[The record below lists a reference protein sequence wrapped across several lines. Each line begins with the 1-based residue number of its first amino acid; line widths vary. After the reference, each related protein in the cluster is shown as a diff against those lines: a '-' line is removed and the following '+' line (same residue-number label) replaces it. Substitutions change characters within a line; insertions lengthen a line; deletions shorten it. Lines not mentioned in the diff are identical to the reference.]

1 MLKFLLQV
9 YSSIKFSFFKFQVL
23 RRIEGVCEGA
33 AEPLH
38 IFDASSSNREESLF
52 VTSSDAEALL
62 IVTP

>member
-38 IFDASSSNREESLF
+38 MFDALSSNSDIAVF
-52 VTSSDAEALL
+52 VISSDGEAL
-62 IVTP
+62 